1 MQGGCLT
8 NHVPTSFSNK
18 RLFYGSVTVLARLK
32 NGCFLLPAKYYS
44 SAITE
49 IGLALFATCVILN
62 FYYQRSVMPRW
73 LKRLMFNVLGPLVR
87 IKYEPIG
94 TRGKTKRKSRKGF
107 IVEENCDLTQLS
119 ENSYSAPCE
128 MRKMSVINETKC
140 EANGCCS
147 DAGQPPSLIQ
157 RTRSRTQSS
166 VRETPILNDH
176 VDHKQQG
183 KYVFEPVDEMH
194 TEEMIRMN
202 NHMDWQMAAKV
213 LDRVV
218 LILGIL
224 ISFATFL
231 AIFLQAPR
239 VREMFMS

>member
-1 MQGGCLT
+1 MLGWVRLTQGKFQNTRL
-8 NHVPTSFSNK
+8 NHLNN
-18 RLFYGSVTVLARLK
+18 R
-32 NGCFLLPAKYYS
+32 CFLFCFFSAKYYS

-62 FYYQRSVMPRW
+62 FYYQRSLMPRW
-73 LKRLMFNVLGPLVR
+73 LKRLMFNILGPLVR

-94 TRGKTKRKSRKGF
+94 NTKKKKSRKSF
-107 IVEENCDLTQLS
+107 IVKENCDLTQLS
-119 ENSYSAPCE
+119 ENPYSAPCE
-128 MRKMSVINETKC
+128 MRKMSIINETKC
-140 EANGCCS
+140 EENGCCS
-147 DAGQPPSLIQ
+147 DVGQQSLLQ

-183 KYVFEPVDEMH
+183 KYVFEPVDELH
-194 TEEMIRMN
+194 TEEMIKMN
-202 NHMDWQMAAKV
+202 NHMDWQMAAKI

-239 VREMFMS
+239 VREMFVS

>member
-1 MQGGCLT
+1 
-8 NHVPTSFSNK
+8 
-18 RLFYGSVTVLARLK
+18 
-32 NGCFLLPAKYYS
+32 
-44 SAITE
+44 
-49 IGLALFATCVILN
+49 
-62 FYYQRSVMPRW
+62 MPRW
-73 LKRLMFNVLGPLVR
+73 LNRLMFNVLGPLVR

-128 MRKMSVINETKC
+128 MRKMSIINETKR
-140 EANGCCS
+140 EGNGCCS
-147 DAGQPPSLIQ
+147 DVGQPSLLQ

-166 VRETPILNDH
+166 VQETPILNDH

-183 KYVFEPVDEMH
+183 KYVFEPVDELRN
-194 TEEMIRMN
+194 EEMIRMN
-202 NHMDWQMAAKV
+202 NHTDWQMAAKI

-231 AIFLQAPR
+231 GIFLQAPR
-239 VREMFMS
+239 VREIFVA

>member
-1 MQGGCLT
+1 MCDSTTL
-8 NHVPTSFSNK
+8 S
-18 RLFYGSVTVLARLK
+18 
-32 NGCFLLPAKYYS
+32 NGCIIFFFSAKYYS

-62 FYYQRSVMPRW
+62 FYYQRSAMPRW

-87 IKYEPIG
+87 IKYEPL
-94 TRGKTKRKSRKGF
+94 GKTNRKSRKRKSF
-107 IVEENCDLTQLS
+107 IVEENCDLVQLS
-119 ENSYSAPCE
+119 ENSYSGPCE
-128 MRKMSVINETKC
+128 MRKMSIINETKC
-140 EANGCCS
+140 EGNGCCS
-147 DAGQPPSLIQ
+147 DVSQPSLLQ
-157 RTRSRTQSS
+157 RTRSRTQGS

-183 KYVFEPVDEMH
+183 KYVFEPVDELH
-194 TEEMIRMN
+194 TDETTRMN
-202 NHMDWQMAAKV
+202 NHMDWQMAAKI

-239 VREMFMS
+239 VREIFVS